1 MYCEST
7 WSNSRPLSSMSRKSL
22 LNITGYQFY
31 GKLKFKMYSSLL
43 NILCKFKSACLQ
55 RLGLPDNPVST
66 WQPIIYLTALYLP
79 AYPSSTWEENPVST
93 RQPFIYLA
101 TLYLSG
107 NPVSIWQPCI
117 YLETLYLSG
126 NPVSTWQPCNNLAN
140 LYLSGNPVSAWQP
153 CIYLAT
159 LYLPEN
165 PVSTR

>member
-107 NPVSIWQPCI
+107 NPVS
-117 YLETLYLSG
+117 
-126 NPVSTWQPCNNLAN
+126 TWQPCNNLAN
-140 LYLSGNPVSAWQP
+140 LYLSGNPVSTWQP

-159 LYLPEN
+159 LYLPET

>member
-22 LNITGYQFY
+22 LNNTRYQFY

-66 WQPIIYLTALYLP
+66 GQPIIYLTTLYLP
-79 AYPSSTWEENPVST
+79 NNPLSTWEENPVST
-93 RQPFIYLA
+93 RQPFIY
-101 TLYLSG
+101 YG
-107 NPVSIWQPCI
+107 NPVSNC
-117 YLETLYLSG
+117 
-126 NPVSTWQPCNNLAN
+126 
-140 LYLSGNPVSAWQP
+140 QP

-159 LYLPEN
+159 LYISGN
-165 PVSTR
+165 PVSIWKPCVYLATLYQSG